1 LCHVGLNIRK
11 RFLFKNLVKNLKFAM
26 PAIVIPRRLDVA
38 ALDQAALDQA
48 SVTTAPTQHILP
60 NGIKIIAEQ
69 VPVDAVNL
77 SIWVDVG
84 SAVESDDINGMA
96 HFLEHMVF
104 KGSDRLGLGEF
115 EQAIESHGGNTN
127 AATSQDYT
135 HFYINVAPKDFAKLA
150 PLQLDIVLK
159 ASIPDEEFQRERHVV
174 LEEIRRS
181 EDNPDRRIYRHI
193 SEMVYEQLPYRRA
206 VLGPVDVIENV
217 TSEQMRSFH
226 RQWYAPQNM
235 TIAVVGN
242 LPVSEMIGVIADYF
256 TGDAI
261 AEKPQPIT
269 FTPEKPFTEIVRHE
283 VVDSS
288 LKQARLSMS
297 WRVAGLNNLVET
309 YPLSI
314 LANILGSGR
323 TARMVQDLRENRRIV
338 DRISVSNSAMR
349 WQGTFQVFAKLNV
362 EDVAIVE
369 QAIRE
374 HILKLYETPVT
385 DEELAKIR
393 TQVTNRFIFGN
404 ESPKE
409 RAGIY
414 GYYDRIVGSL
424 EPALNYPDLIKAI
437 TKEDIQ
443 AAVRKYL
450 NPDAYGILI
459 VKP

>member
-1 LCHVGLNIRK
+1 
-11 RFLFKNLVKNLKFAM
+11 M
-26 PAIVIPRRLDVA
+26 PAIVIPCRLDVA
-38 ALDQAALDQA
+38 AFDQAELDQATIPAI
-48 SVTTAPTQHILP
+48 STAPTQHTLP
-60 NGIKIIAEQ
+60 NGVRIIAEQ

-77 SIWVDVG
+77 SIWVNVG

-135 HFYINVAPKDFAKLA
+135 HFYINVAPQDFAKLA
-150 PLQLDIVLK
+150 PLQLDVVLK

-193 SEMVYEQLPYRRA
+193 SEMIYEQLPYRRP
-206 VLGPVDVIENV
+206 VLGPVDVVSTV
-217 TSEQMRSFH
+217 TSEQMLSFH
-226 RQWYAPQNM
+226 RKWYAPQNM

-256 TGDAI
+256 KGDAI
-261 AEKPQPIT
+261 APRPTPST
-269 FTPEKPFTEIVRHE
+269 FTPELPFDSIVRRE
-283 VVDSS
+283 VIDTS

-297 WRVAGLNNLVET
+297 WRVPGLVELAET

-323 TARMVQDLRENRRIV
+323 TSRMVQDLRENRRIV

-369 QAIRE
+369 QVIRE
-374 HILKLYETPVT
+374 HILKLHETPVT

-393 TQVTNRFIFGN
+393 TQVSNRFIFGN

>member
-1 LCHVGLNIRK
+1 
-11 RFLFKNLVKNLKFAM
+11 M
-26 PAIVIPRRLDVA
+26 PAIVVPRRLDVA
-38 ALDQAALDQA
+38 VTDHALNDLATRAQL
-48 SVTTAPTQHILP
+48 SAPTQYVLP

-69 VPVDAVNL
+69 IPVDAVNL

-104 KGSDRLGLGEF
+104 KGSDRLALGEF

-193 SEMVYEQLPYRRA
+193 SELVYEQLPYRRA
-206 VLGPVDVIENV
+206 VLGPVEVIENV

-242 LPVSEMIGVIADYF
+242 LPVSEMIGVIANYF
-256 TGDAI
+256 EGDAI
-261 AEKPQPIT
+261 TDKPQPKT
-269 FTPEKPFTEIVRHE
+269 FTPEKPFTEIVRRE
-283 VVDSS
+283 VTDTS
-288 LKQARLSMS
+288 LKQARLSMT
-297 WRVAGLNNLVET
+297 WRVSGLTELSET

-323 TARMVQDLRENRRIV
+323 TSRMVQDLRENRRIV

-349 WQGTFQVFAKLNV
+349 WQGNFQVFAKLNV

-369 QAIRE
+369 EAIRE
-374 HILKLYETPVT
+374 HIRQLHEVPVT

-393 TQVTNRFIFGN
+393 TQVSNRFIFGN

-424 EPALNYPDLIKAI
+424 EPALNYPDLIKSI

-443 AAVRKYL
+443 SAVRKYL

>member
-1 LCHVGLNIRK
+1 
-11 RFLFKNLVKNLKFAM
+11 M
-26 PAIVIPRRLDVA
+26 PAIVIPCRLDVA
-38 ALDQAALDQA
+38 VPDHLPSDLVANSSKNLV
-48 SVTTAPTQHILP
+48 STPTEHILP
-60 NGIKIIAEQ
+60 NGLKIIAEQ
-69 VPVDAVNL
+69 VPVDVVNL
-77 SIWVDVG
+77 SIWVGVG
-84 SAVESDDINGMA
+84 SAVETDDINGMA

-135 HFYINVAPKDFAKLA
+135 HFYINVAPQDFAKLA
-150 PLQLDIVLK
+150 PLQLDLVLK

-181 EDNPDRRIYRHI
+181 EDNADRRIYRHI
-193 SEMVYEQLPYRRA
+193 SELVYENLPYRRN
-206 VLGPVDVIENV
+206 VLGPVEVISEV

-235 TIAVVGN
+235 TVSVVGN

-256 TGDAI
+256 QGEAI
-261 AEKPQPIT
+261 ADKPVAHS
-269 FTPEKPFTEIVRHE
+269 FTPEQPFSAIVRRE

-288 LKQARLSMS
+288 LKQARLSMT
-297 WRVAGLNNLVET
+297 WRVAGLNELSAT

-314 LANILGSGR
+314 LANILGGGR

-374 HILKLYETPVT
+374 HIQALHEAFVT

-393 TQVTNRFIFGN
+393 IQVSNRFIFGN

-424 EPALNYPDLIKAI
+424 EPALNYPDLIKSI

-443 AAVRKYL
+443 SAVRKYL

>member
-1 LCHVGLNIRK
+1 
-11 RFLFKNLVKNLKFAM
+11 M
-26 PAIVIPRRLDVA
+26 PAIVIPCRLDVA
-38 ALDQAALDQA
+38 VPDHVPSDLVANSSQTIV
-48 SVTTAPTQHILP
+48 SNPTEYILP
-60 NGIKIIAEQ
+60 NGLKIIAEQ
-69 VPVDAVNL
+69 VPVDVVNL
-77 SIWVDVG
+77 SIWVGVG
-84 SAVESDDINGMA
+84 SSAESDDINGMA

-115 EQAIESHGGNTN
+115 ERAIESHGGNTN

-135 HFYINVAPKDFAKLA
+135 HFYINVAPQDFAKLA
-150 PLQLDIVLK
+150 PLQLDLVLK

-181 EDNPDRRIYRHI
+181 EDNADRRIYRHI
-193 SEMVYEQLPYRRA
+193 SELVYENLPYRRN
-206 VLGPVDVIENV
+206 VLGPVEVISEV

-226 RQWYAPQNM
+226 RKWYAPQNM
-235 TIAVVGN
+235 TVSVVGN
-242 LPVSEMIGVIADYF
+242 LPVTEMIGVIADYF
-256 TGDAI
+256 EATTPVIKAI
-261 AEKPQPIT
+261 ADKPAAHTFIPEQP
-269 FTPEKPFTEIVRHE
+269 FRAIVRRE

-288 LKQARLSMS
+288 LKQARLSMT
-297 WRVAGLNNLVET
+297 WRVAGLNELSET

-314 LANILGSGR
+314 LANILGGGR

-338 DRISVSNSAMR
+338 DLISVSNSAMR

-369 QAIRE
+369 QSILE
-374 HILKLYETPVT
+374 HIQSLHETFVT

-393 TQVTNRFIFGN
+393 IQVSNRFIFGN

-424 EPALNYPDLIKAI
+424 EPALNYPDLIKSI

-443 AAVRKYL
+443 SSVRKYL
-450 NPDAYGILI
+450 NPNAYGILI

>member
-1 LCHVGLNIRK
+1 
-11 RFLFKNLVKNLKFAM
+11 M
-26 PAIVIPRRLDVA
+26 PAIVIPCRLDVA
-38 ALDQAALDQA
+38 VPDHVPSDLTANSSRTLA
-48 SVTTAPTQHILP
+48 SQTLVSTPTEHILP
-60 NGIKIIAEQ
+60 NGLKIIAEQ
-69 VPVDAVNL
+69 VPVDVVNL
-77 SIWVDVG
+77 SIWVGVG

-135 HFYINVAPKDFAKLA
+135 HFYINVAPQDFAKLA
-150 PLQLDIVLK
+150 PLQLDLVLK
-159 ASIPDEEFQRERHVV
+159 ANIPDEEFQRERHVV

-181 EDNPDRRIYRHI
+181 EDNADRRIYRHI
-193 SEMVYEQLPYRRA
+193 SEMVYENLPYRRN
-206 VLGPVDVIENV
+206 VLGPVEVISEV

-226 RQWYAPQNM
+226 RKWYAPQNM
-235 TIAVVGN
+235 TVSVVGN
-242 LPVSEMIGVIADYF
+242 LPVAEMIGVIADYF
-256 TGDAI
+256 QGEEI
-261 AEKPQPIT
+261 ADKPETHT
-269 FTPEKPFTEIVRHE
+269 FTPEKAFGAIVRRE

-288 LKQARLSMS
+288 LKQARLSMT
-297 WRVAGLNNLVET
+297 WRVAGLNELSET

-314 LANILGSGR
+314 LANILGGGR
-323 TARMVQDLRENRRIV
+323 TSRMVQDLRENRRIV

-374 HILKLYETPVT
+374 HIQALHETFVT

-393 TQVTNRFIFGN
+393 IQVSNRFIFGN

-424 EPALNYPDLIKAI
+424 EPALNYPDLIKSI

-443 AAVRKYL
+443 SAVRKYL

>member
-1 LCHVGLNIRK
+1 
-11 RFLFKNLVKNLKFAM
+11 M

-38 ALDQAALDQA
+38 VPDRIPSDLATNA
-48 SVTTAPTQHILP
+48 SVSNVSVSATPTEHVLP
-60 NGIKIIAEQ
+60 NGLKIIAEQ
-69 VPVDAVNL
+69 VPVDVVNL
-77 SIWVDVG
+77 SIWVGVG
-84 SAVESDDINGMA
+84 SSAETDDINGMA

-115 EQAIESHGGNTN
+115 ERVIESHGGNTN

-135 HFYINVAPKDFAKLA
+135 HFYINVAPQDFAKLA
-150 PLQLDIVLK
+150 PLQLDLVLK

-181 EDNPDRRIYRHI
+181 EDNADRRIYRHI
-193 SEMVYEQLPYRRA
+193 SEMVYEDLPYRRN
-206 VLGPVDVIENV
+206 VLGPVEVISKV
-217 TSEQMRSFH
+217 TSDQMRSFH
-226 RQWYAPQNM
+226 RKWYAPQNM
-235 TIAVVGN
+235 TVSVVGN
-242 LPVSEMIGVIADYF
+242 LPVSEMISVIADYF
-256 TGDAI
+256 QGESI
-261 AEKPQPIT
+261 AAKPKPKN
-269 FTPEKPFTEIVRHE
+269 FTPEKPFTEIVRRE
-283 VVDSS
+283 ITDPS
-288 LKQARLSMS
+288 LKQARLSMT
-297 WRVAGLNNLVET
+297 WRVAGLNELSET

-314 LANILGSGR
+314 LSNILGGGR

-369 QAIRE
+369 QIIRE
-374 HILKLYETPVT
+374 HILQLHETLVT
-385 DEELAKIR
+385 DDELAKIR
-393 TQVTNRFIFGN
+393 TQVSNRFIFGN

-424 EPALNYPDLIKAI
+424 EPALNYPDLIKSI
-437 TKEDIQ
+437 TKEHIQ

>member
-1 LCHVGLNIRK
+1 
-11 RFLFKNLVKNLKFAM
+11 M
-26 PAIVIPRRLDVA
+26 SAIVIPCRLDVA
-38 ALDQAALDQA
+38 AFDQTVLDQATSESA
-48 SVTTAPTQHILP
+48 STAPIQHTLP

-77 SIWVDVG
+77 SIWVNVG

-104 KGSDRLGLGEF
+104 KGSDRLDSGQF

-150 PLQLDIVLK
+150 PLQLDIVLN
-159 ASIPDEEFQRERHVV
+159 ASIPDEEFQRERQVV

-181 EDNPDRRIYRHI
+181 EDNPDRRIYGHM
-193 SEMVYEQLPYRRA
+193 SEMVYQQLPYRRA
-206 VLGPVDVIENV
+206 VLGPVDVITKV

-226 RQWYAPQNM
+226 RKWYVPQNM

-242 LPVSEMIGVIADYF
+242 LPVAEMIGVIANYF
-256 TGDAI
+256 DGQAIAAKPIVPTFAPEKAFDAI
-261 AEKPQPIT
+261 
-269 FTPEKPFTEIVRHE
+269 VRRE

-288 LKQARLSMS
+288 LKQSRLSMT
-297 WRVAGLNNLVET
+297 WRVPGLVELAET
-309 YPLSI
+309 YPLSV

-323 TARMVQDLRENRRIV
+323 TSRMVQDLRENRRIV

-349 WQGTFQVFAKLNV
+349 WQGTFQVFAKLNT

-369 QAIRE
+369 QTIRE
-374 HILKLYETPVT
+374 HILKLHETPVT

-393 TQVTNRFIFGN
+393 TQVSNRFIFGN

-424 EPALNYPDLIKAI
+424 EPALNYPDLIKSI

-443 AAVRKYL
+443 SAVRKYL
-450 NPDAYGILI
+450 NPDAYGILT
-459 VKP
+459 VKPK

>member
-1 LCHVGLNIRK
+1 MSPNFINHFSKKI
-11 RFLFKNLVKNLKFAM
+11 FAM

-38 ALDQAALDQA
+38 APDHALNDLA
-48 SVTTAPTQHILP
+48 TNISSAPTQHILP

-69 VPVDAVNL
+69 VPVEAVNL
-77 SIWVDVG
+77 SIWVNVG
-84 SAVESDDINGMA
+84 SAAELDEINGMA

-104 KGSDRLGLGEF
+104 KGSERLGLGEF

-135 HFYINVAPKDFAKLA
+135 HFYINVAPQDYAKLA
-150 PLQLDIVLK
+150 PLQLDVVLK

-193 SEMVYEQLPYRRA
+193 SEMVYEQLPYRRP
-206 VLGPVDVIENV
+206 VLGPVEVIENV
-217 TSEQMRSFH
+217 TSEQMRAFH
-226 RQWYAPQNM
+226 RHWYTPQNM
-235 TIAVVGN
+235 TISVVGN
-242 LPVSEMIGVIADYF
+242 LPVSEMVGVIANYF
-256 TGDAI
+256 EGEAI
-261 AEKPQPIT
+261 APQPKSPVFIS
-269 FTPEKPFTEIVRHE
+269 EKPFTEVVRRE

-288 LKQARLSMS
+288 LKQARLSMT
-297 WRVAGLNNLVET
+297 WRVAGLEELEQT

-323 TARMVQDLRENRRIV
+323 TSRMVQDLRENRRIC

-362 EDVAIVE
+362 ENAEMVE

-374 HILKLYETPVT
+374 HIQQLHDTFVT

-393 TQVTNRFIFGN
+393 TQVSNRFIFGN

-424 EPALNYPDLIKAI
+424 DHALNYPDRIKSI

>member
-1 LCHVGLNIRK
+1 
-11 RFLFKNLVKNLKFAM
+11 
-26 PAIVIPRRLDVA
+26 
-38 ALDQAALDQA
+38 
-48 SVTTAPTQHILP
+48 TAPTQHILP
-60 NGIKIIAEQ
+60 NGVKIIAER

-77 SIWVDVG
+77 SIWVNVG
-84 SAVESDDINGMA
+84 SAVETDDINGMA

-104 KGSDRLGLGEF
+104 KGSERLGLGEF

-150 PLQLDIVLK
+150 PLQLDVVLK
-159 ASIPDEEFQRERHVV
+159 ASIPDAEFQRERHVV

-193 SEMVYEQLPYRRA
+193 SELVYEQLPYRRP

-217 TSEQMRSFH
+217 TSEQMREFH
-226 RQWYAPQNM
+226 QQWYKPQNM
-235 TIAVVGN
+235 TISVVGN
-242 LPVSEMIGVIADYF
+242 LPVSEMIGVITNYF
-256 TGDAI
+256 EPQNQDKAI
-261 AEKPQPIT
+261 GAQPQAHS
-269 FTPEKPFTEIVRHE
+269 FTPEKPFESVVRRE
-283 VVDSS
+283 VTDSS

-297 WRVAGLNNLVET
+297 WRVAGFDQIDAT

-314 LANILGSGR
+314 AANILGSGR
-323 TARMVQDLRENRRIV
+323 TSRMIQDLRENRRIV

-362 EDVAIVE
+362 EDIEIVE
-369 QAIRE
+369 RAIRE
-374 HILKLYETPVT
+374 HILQLHETPVT
-385 DEELAKIR
+385 DEELTKIR
-393 TQVTNRFIFGN
+393 TQVSNRFIFGN
-404 ESPKE
+404 ESPRE

-414 GYYDRIVGSL
+414 GYYDRIIGSL
-424 EPALNYPDLIKAI
+424 DHALNYPERIKCI

-443 AAVRKYL
+443 SAVRKYL

>member
-1 LCHVGLNIRK
+1 
-11 RFLFKNLVKNLKFAM
+11 M
-26 PAIVIPRRLDVA
+26 PAIVVPRRLDVA
-38 ALDQAALDQA
+38 APDHALNDLA
-48 SVTTAPTQHILP
+48 TNISSAPTQHTLP

-69 VPVDAVNL
+69 IPVEAVNL
-77 SIWVDVG
+77 SIWVNVG
-84 SAVESDDINGMA
+84 SAAELDQINGMA

-115 EQAIESHGGNTN
+115 ERAIESHGGNTN

-135 HFYINVAPKDFAKLA
+135 HFYINVAPQDYAKLA

-159 ASIPDEEFQRERHVV
+159 ASIPDDEFQRERHVV

-193 SEMVYEQLPYRRA
+193 SEMVYEQLPYRRP
-206 VLGPVDVIENV
+206 VLGPVEVIEKV
-217 TSEQMRSFH
+217 TPEQMRSFH
-226 RQWYAPQNM
+226 RHWYRPQNI

-242 LPVSEMIGVIADYF
+242 LPVSEMVGVIADYF
-256 TGDAI
+256 QDEAI
-261 AEKPQPIT
+261 ADKPQPQT
-269 FTPEKPFTEIVRHE
+269 FLPEKPFTEIVRRE
-283 VVDSS
+283 VVDST
-288 LKQARLSMS
+288 LKQARLSMT
-297 WRVAGLNNLVET
+297 WRVAGLSELEQT

-323 TARMVQDLRENRRIV
+323 TSRMIQDLRENRRIC

-362 EDVAIVE
+362 ENVEAVE

-374 HILKLYETPVT
+374 HIRQLHDTFVT

-393 TQVTNRFIFGN
+393 TQVSNRFIFGN

-424 EPALNYPDLIKAI
+424 DHALNYPDRIKSI